1 MATGSNLMKERDA
14 SLFDSVASQLA
25 RAEHFAGFSCISTPL
40 LFPSGGTVS
49 VRVSRSFDGFL
60 VTDFG
65 FGAEEA
71 DLLGGKYY
79 YSRIAQKVA
88 EAANIGFD
96 QNSFFVLQVSEGQLP
111 GAVSVVANCVHEAVT
126 KTFYK
131 TEERRARN
139 DADRVYDRLSSVF
152 NPKFIAR
159 DVSIIGSSSHEWQFD
174 SGVTLPNGKLVLFDS
189 VSKHHSAIF
198 PAVAKF
204 HDVARNDDAPR
215 RIAVIGKREAYGEY
229 VSLLSQAARVVEL
242 TANDDVYRKVAA

>member
-1 MATGSNLMKERDA
+1 MATGAILMKEGDKT
-14 SLFDSVASQLA
+14 LFDSVASRLA

-49 VRVSRSFDGFL
+49 IRVSRSFDGFL

-71 DLLGGKYY
+71 DLIGGKHY
-79 YSRIAQKVA
+79 YSRIAQRVA
-88 EAANIGFD
+88 EAANVGFD
-96 QNSFFVLQVSEGQLP
+96 QHSFFVLQVSEAQLP

-131 TEERRARN
+131 VEERRVR
-139 DADRVYDRLSSVF
+139 DDGDRVYDRLSNIF
-152 NPKFIAR
+152 NPRFIAR
-159 DVSIIGSSSHEWQFD
+159 NVSIIGSSNHEWQFD
-174 SGVTLPNGKLVLFDS
+174 TGVTLSDGSLVLFES

-204 HDVARNDDAPR
+204 HDVARSEHAPR
-215 RIAVIGKREAYGEY
+215 RTAVIGKRETYGDY
-229 VSLLSQAARVVEL
+229 VSLLSQAASVVEL
-242 TANDDVYRKVAA
+242 TAPDDVYRKIAA